1 MNEDLQPH
9 PVPDETAADEAA
21 PEIKSPPTPAAPSDD
36 AEQQMRRMS
45 RRSFAWSILAFG
57 AAAGGLRW
65 LDTRR
70 EEEGVPWPLRRVLQT
85 NEAITR
91 DLFSPT
97 RLAPTFP
104 RSALTEQRVNGD
116 IGLGEDFDPKQW
128 QLTVEGVASGDP
140 LTLDLATIK
149 KLPRYEMITEL
160 KCIEGWSVI
169 THWAGARMA
178 DFIAHYPPATRSGEP
193 YNAAKPED
201 LPEFVGMETPDGG
214 YYVGLEREAALHPQ
228 TLLCYEMSGAPLTLE
243 HGAPLRLV
251 TPLKYGVK
259 HIKRIGTIRYVSQR
273 PADYWAEQG
282 YDWYAGH

>member
-1 MNEDLQPH
+1 MSEELQHNPA
-9 PVPDETAADEAA
+9 PDESAADAASEIEALAAGA
-21 PEIKSPPTPAAPSDD
+21 PPAND

-57 AAAGGLRW
+57 AAGGGLQW
-65 LDTRR
+65 LNTRR
-70 EEEGVPWPLRRVLQT
+70 EEDGVPWPLRRALQT
-85 NEAITR
+85 NESLAR
-91 DLFSPT
+91 DLFSPA

-104 RSALTEQRVNGD
+104 RSALTPQRVNGV
-116 IGLGEDFDPKQW
+116 IGMSEDFNPEQW
-128 QLTVEGVASGDP
+128 QLTVEGVAENDP
-140 LTLDLATIK
+140 LTLDMAAIK
-149 KLPRYEMITEL
+149 KLPRFEMITEL

-178 DFIAHYPPATRSGEP
+178 DFIARYPPTTRSGEA
-193 YNAAKPED
+193 YNAAKPND

-228 TLLCYEMSGAPLTLE
+228 TLLCYEMSGAALTLE

-259 HIKRIGTIRYVSQR
+259 HIKRIGTIRYVAQR